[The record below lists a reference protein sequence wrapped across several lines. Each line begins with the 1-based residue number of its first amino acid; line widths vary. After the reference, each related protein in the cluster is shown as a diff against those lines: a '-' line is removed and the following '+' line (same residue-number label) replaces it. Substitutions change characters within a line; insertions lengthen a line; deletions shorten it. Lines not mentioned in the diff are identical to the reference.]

1 MLEML
6 SSWQAMAL
14 AITAVVGVL
23 YKTVKQLVLFNDDI
37 LKKRRAAYLSF
48 LKTEASS
55 NEPLSQLIDSLR
67 VEESFQKIF
76 ARYASPKLA
85 TAMIEL
91 YETGHFSVR
100 EMRAASIYFH
110 FDQDGRLTSKTGKGG
125 VLIKALGS
133 AFIIAMGILTFII
146 LYGLALKP
154 SISSLLASGAF
165 LLVYFFFIWFFGK
178 DVRAVVDADRI
189 DRKISSLGAD

>member
-1 MLEML
+1 MQEML

-23 YKTVKQLVLFNDDI
+23 YKTIRQLVLFNDDI

-48 LKTEASS
+48 LKAEASS

-67 VEESFQKIF
+67 VEESFQKVF
-76 ARYASPKLA
+76 ARYASPKLSA
-85 TAMIEL
+85 AMIEL
-91 YETGHFSVR
+91 YKTGNFSVR
-100 EMRAASIYFH
+100 EMRAASLYFNL
-110 FDQDGRLTSKTGKGG
+110 DKDGRITSETGKGG
-125 VLIKALGS
+125 IIIKIIGVG
-133 AFIIAMGILTFII
+133 FIVIMGTFTFI
-146 LYGLALKP
+146 LVYGLALKP
-154 SISSLLASGAF
+154 TIFSLLASGAF

-189 DRKISSLGAD
+189 NRKIKSLGAS